1 MSVRASTMRSLAN
14 HNGQRHKIDV
24 SHHDNALQDGHT
36 GDWTQGLPHAKRMWY
51 HYTMCPWRKF
61 MGWLHMVKKATP
73 AEKQMKIVLNS
84 KLKTIVYLSRSWLPI
99 RNKRFF
105 GGACA
110 NKQTQSISGLTNW
123 YHFLFVCMIHNGHT
137 GDWTQSLP
145 HAERMWYHYTMC
157 PACEILAVPPGEFG
171 PR

>member
-1 MSVRASTMRSLAN
+1 MSVRASTMDSLAN
-14 HNGQRHKIDV
+14 HNGQCHKIDV

-36 GDWTQGLPHAKRMWY
+36 GDWTQGLPHAKWMWY

-61 MGWLHMVKKATP
+61 MEWLHMVKKATP

-105 GGACA
+105 GRACA

-123 YHFLFVCMIHNGHT
+123 NHFCLYAWFTMDTLGIE
-137 GDWTQSLP
+137 P
-145 HAERMWYHYTMC
+145 RAFRMRSGCDTTTPC
-157 PACEILAVPPGEFG
+157 ALDDEFG
-171 PR
+171 NAIGM